1 MVSLS
6 LGKPYKKPE
15 MPSNFQ
21 KNIQQI
27 HWKNIAGGGYAYQFL
42 ILVGE
47 ENSCQ
52 KYGHSYSFEEDVI
65 FDSKEKELEFKWHQ
79 QV

>member
-15 MPSNFQ
+15 MASYFQ

-27 HWKNIAGGGYAYQFL
+27 HWKNIAGWGNVYQFL
-42 ILVGE
+42 IFVGQ
-47 ENSCQ
+47 ENSFQ
-52 KYGHSYSFEEDVI
+52 KYGHSCSFEEDVI
-65 FDSKEKELEFKWHQ
+65 FDSKEKELDFQWHQ
-79 QV
+79 HV